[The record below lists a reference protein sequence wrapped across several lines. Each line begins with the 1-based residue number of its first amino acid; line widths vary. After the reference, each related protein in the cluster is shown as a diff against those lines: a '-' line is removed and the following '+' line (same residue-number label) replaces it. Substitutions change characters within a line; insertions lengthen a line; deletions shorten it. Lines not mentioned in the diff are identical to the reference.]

1 MNGLKKRVSVFV
13 VCIMVLVLSVPI
25 CAATLP
31 TAMEKDGDTYV
42 GTFRMADQTDLY
54 KQFWDDWKHS
64 DRNVMLAG
72 AGGEFFWF
80 LIVPEGASLA
90 FFDDSSNSPDFIR
103 MTCNKAIDYLR
114 FSVNVSDSE
123 SIEVEEM
130 GTLSAGTPLT
140 TIRYVV
146 SGTYF
151 NTVQYHFSN
160 FSYDYLVDYEGIL
173 YLVDDLDGDQD
184 EDSGLLA
191 WLKNIW
197 DWLSSFWEKL
207 KALLLSLFV
216 PSDGYFSDWFAEIRA
231 AFENK
236 LGGLGAVFDSIKDAF
251 DSISAKDFSLTVTL
265 KPNSLFPGFQGLSV
279 DVLYFA
285 QPFLNV
291 LRPVLTGLV
300 LIITAVTCYKRLA
313 AFTRT

>member
-1 MNGLKKRVSVFV
+1 MKRRLLS
-13 VCIMVLVLSVPI
+13 VLVASAMLFLLAAPA

-31 TAMEKDGDTYV
+31 TATEKDGNTYV

-114 FSVNVSDSE
+114 FSVSVSDSE

-130 GTLSAGTPLT
+130 GTLSAGTALQGV
-140 TIRYVV
+140 RYVV

-151 NTVQYHFSN
+151 NTVSYHFSD
-160 FSYDYLVDYEGIL
+160 FSYDYLVDYEGTL

-207 KALLLSLFV
+207 KALFISLFV
-216 PSDGYFSDWFAEIRA
+216 PSNGYFSDWFNEIKT
-231 AFENK
+231 AFEAK
-236 LGGLGAVFDSIKDAF
+236 TGGLSTLF
-251 DSISAKDFSLTVTL
+251 DSISGSL
-265 KPNSLFPGFQGLSV
+265 GGLSSSGKSTLILKTSDNYLFSGYKGV
-279 DVLYFA
+279 SVDILAGVKDVLVWLRS
-285 QPFLNV
+285 FLN
-291 LRPVLTGLV
+291 GLV
-300 LIITAVTCYKRLA
+300 IIYTVITCYKQLIRVIK
-313 AFTRT
+313 T

>member
-1 MNGLKKRVSVFV
+1 MKKAFSGLLA
-13 VCIMVLVLSVPI
+13 VLLVGMLSI
-25 CAATLP
+25 STLAATLP
-31 TAMEKDGDTYV
+31 TATEKDGNTYV
-42 GTFRMADQTDLY
+42 GTFKMAKQTDLY

-90 FFDDSSNSPDFIR
+90 FFDDYPNSSQFVR

-114 FSVNVSDSE
+114 FSVSVSDSE

-130 GTLSAGTPLT
+130 GTLSAGTALQGV
-140 TIRYVV
+140 RYVV

-151 NTVQYHFSN
+151 KTVSYHFSD
-160 FSYDYLVDYEGIL
+160 FSYDYLVDYEGTL

-197 DWLSSFWEKL
+197 DWLTSFWDKL
-207 KALLLSLFV
+207 KALLISLFV
-216 PSDGYFSDWFAEIRA
+216 PSDGYFDNWFKELRT
-231 AFENK
+231 AFEKK
-236 LGGLGAVFDSIKDAF
+236 LGGLTTVFTNLKELLGGISGGNSKLEISVNGASID
-251 DSISAKDFSLTVTL
+251 LM
-265 KPNSLFPGFQGLSV
+265 
-279 DVLYFA
+279 YFFR
-285 QPFLNV
+285 PFLD
-291 LRPVLTGLV
+291 LIRPVLTGVV
-300 LIITAVTCYKRLA
+300 LIVTAIVCYKHVARW
-313 AFTRT
+313 TRA